1 MQHTLTT
8 QVDIDLYLHVRVL
21 IGIILGLS
29 VARLIGG
36 VAGFIQHP
44 ARHQLSLLHL
54 GWVAWALLN
63 VITFWWWEFSLSL
76 IPRWN
81 FGLYFFVV
89 IYSSMYFFLSVLLF
103 PAEVSEYAGYQDY
116 FLSRRVWF
124 FGCVALTAL
133 LDVVDTWIKGAEYLR
148 SLGSEYPLRIIA
160 FVVLC
165 AFAARTR
172 NLAFQYAFVLLALV
186 YEAIFFTWAYFYPAF
201 R

>member
-103 PAEVSEYAGYQDY
+103 PVEVSEYAGYQDY

-133 LDVVDTWIKGAEYLR
+133 LDVVDT
-148 SLGSEYPLRIIA
+148 
-160 FVVLC
+160 
-165 AFAARTR
+165 
-172 NLAFQYAFVLLALV
+172 
-186 YEAIFFTWAYFYPAF
+186 
-201 R
+201 

>member
-1 MQHTLTT
+1 
-8 QVDIDLYLHVRVL
+8 
-21 IGIILGLS
+21 
-29 VARLIGG
+29 
-36 VAGFIQHP
+36 
-44 ARHQLSLLHL
+44 
-54 GWVAWALLN
+54 
-63 VITFWWWEFSLSL
+63 
-76 IPRWN
+76 
-81 FGLYFFVV
+81 
-89 IYSSMYFFLSVLLF
+89 MYFFLSVLLF

-160 FVVLC
+160 FVVLS

-172 NLAFQYAFVLLALV
+172 NLGFQYAFVSLALV
-186 YEAIFFTWAYFYPAF
+186 YEAICFTCAYFCPAF